1 MLWDTTNPL
10 DPGPASVLS
19 PSPRSALGARL
30 SPGPAGRGPG
40 LPSGAAL
47 CRRACPVTLGDSRVP
62 TQRPRRGPHSGAHGR
77 DAEAGL
83 LSPQG
88 LCPWPS
94 LATDPPA
101 TFPGP
106 PTGGHAGFQAPTER
120 DGALSAPVSQTWGE
134 EPITPWPMAGPGWQ
148 GSPDP
153 WVSKQ
158 VANEKNTTPRSSEVR
173 TLLALSCRGLGTLI
187 PQTQQHT
194 HLEGPAGLPSRFPW
208 RWFKARVCDLA
219 PPRPRPAR
227 ASPRSCRICPTP
239 DLGRGGTLPSCPGR
253 SGALWSLP
261 GPPLLASWGSALPR
275 GPRPFNRLSRRI
287 PPNRP
292 AYKSRRRTAVNRP
305 RSRGVVNGPFAVFT
319 PIGGHDS
326 LRRRRS
332 TTTSAL

>member
-1 MLWDTTNPL
+1 MLCDTTNPL

-19 PSPRSALGARL
+19 PSPRSAVGARL
-30 SPGPAGRGPG
+30 SPGPAGWGPG

-88 LCPWPS
+88 LCPRPS
-94 LATDPPA
+94 LATAPPA

-219 PPRPRPAR
+219 LPGPRPAPAGSAR
-227 ASPRSCRICPTP
+227 LLTWGGVGPYLPVPAAQVPSGHSPAP
-239 DLGRGGTLPSCPGR
+239 LF
-253 SGALWSLP
+253 WLP
-261 GPPLLASWGSALPR
+261 GEVPSHEDPGPLTDSPAAFLPIDPHTNPAAA
-275 GPRPFNRLSRRI
+275 PR
-287 PPNRP
+287 
-292 AYKSRRRTAVNRP
+292 
-305 RSRGVVNGPFAVFT
+305 
-319 PIGGHDS
+319 
-326 LRRRRS
+326 
-332 TTTSAL
+332 